1 MKQKT
6 PATKERNM
14 QLEKMTVKQLRLLRE
29 KIEAAIETKTVET
42 KAKLR
47 EQSAKMA
54 ADAGTSLGEMDGSGT
69 KKKRQSRM
77 TLTARRD
84 PVTGVTWAGIGRTP
98 ANFDKARSVPA

>member
-1 MKQKT
+1 
-6 PATKERNM
+6 M

-29 KIEAAIETKTVET
+29 KIEAAIETK
-42 KAKLR
+42 AKLR
-47 EQSAKMA
+47 EQFAKMA
-54 ADAGTSLGEMDGSGT
+54 TDAGTSLEEMAGSGT

-84 PVTGVTWAGIGRTP
+84 PVTGVTWTGIGRTP

>member
-29 KIEAAIETKTVET
+29 RIDAAIETKTVET

-47 EQSAKMA
+47 EQFAKMA
-54 ADAGTSLGEMDGSGT
+54 ADAGTSLDEMVGGRKKGKAGRSG
-69 KKKRQSRM
+69 
-77 TLTARRD
+77 APRRD